1 MRALSSFL
9 VVACLPCVITLKV
22 RPPPNRPPSLPRR
35 QVLQTAA
42 AAAVAGIAT
51 GAPAWAEPPTELV
64 WPTELAPE
72 LVWQPKSANAPRA
85 AKTSYQPTFV
95 TYLARFLLNYDRS
108 SAGWWRAQA
117 SGLPVSLDRKGL
129 KAIRYKQFG
138 QFSESVEV
146 GLQNYQ
152 GRQGVRNLFSLLRS
166 RYGTSPQGKVQL
178 ALVRI

>member
-1 MRALSSFL
+1 ML
-9 VVACLPCVITLKV
+9 CLQCATAMTV
-22 RPPPNRPPSLPRR
+22 RPPPPRPPLSLPRR

-42 AAAVAGIAT
+42 AAVAGMAL
-51 GAPAWAEPPTELV
+51 GAPALAADTASSAPEYKELVEGWNSGEQELV
-64 WPTELAPE
+64 WA
-72 LVWQPKSANAPRA
+72 PKSANAPRV

-117 SGLPVSLDRKGL
+117 SGLPVTLDKKGL

-138 QFSESVEV
+138 QFSESVDV

-152 GRQGVRNLFSLLRS
+152 GKQGVRNLFSLLRS

-178 ALVRI
+178 ALVCT